1 MSLTGWPS
9 IRSSVLSELLLC
21 IGVTRIG
28 LRNQTSNKLREA
40 TPMEITVLI
49 FLTSGL
55 FLGWS
60 LGANDAANVFGT
72 AVASR
77 MIQFTTAAIIC
88 SVFLVLGAVISGAG
102 AAHGLGALGKLNALP
117 GAFMAAFSAA
127 LTVYWMTKAGLPV
140 STTQAIVGAIIGWNL
155 FSGSITDTSALTK
168 ILATWVACPIL
179 GAIFGALIY
188 KLVTVVLNR
197 SRIHLLRLDMYTRLG
212 LIIAG
217 AFGSYSLGAN
227 NIGNVM
233 GVFVSAHPFS
243 DFSVGD
249 LFTFTAI
256 QQLFLLGAIAIGV
269 GVFTYSK
276 RVMMTVGDGIM
287 PLTPVGAWVVVI
299 SHSIVLFLFSSISL
313 EHFLASNG
321 LPTIPLIPVSSSQ
334 AVVGA
339 VIGIG
344 LLKGGKGIK
353 WRSLGNI
360 ASGWVTTP
368 IIASIV
374 CFVMLF
380 FLQNVFNQTV
390 YHEVR
395 YNLSGPVMS
404 HLEESG
410 VSVSDLL
417 PLKDREIAGGD
428 RFRNAIRET
437 VPGLSDELQMK
448 VLDAAELYPMSI
460 SEDKLAEIDTEFLSP
475 VQIEQLHAL
484 AGRTFNHTWQ
494 LYDALSG
501 KSKEWKK
508 LEKNKLNKPF
518 NKQLDDQLNYVYELF
533 HQVESNAAQR

>member
-1 MSLTGWPS
+1 
-9 IRSSVLSELLLC
+9 
-21 IGVTRIG
+21 
-28 LRNQTSNKLREA
+28 
-40 TPMEITVLI
+40 MEITVLI

-88 SVFLVLGAVISGAG
+88 TVFLILGAVISGAG

-127 LTVYWMTKAGLPV
+127 LTVYWMTKLGLPV
-140 STTQAIVGAIIGWNL
+140 STTQAIVGAIIGWNF
-155 FSGSITDTSALTK
+155 FSSSITDISALTK
-168 ILATWVACPIL
+168 ILATWIACPIL

-188 KLVTVVLNR
+188 KLVIVTLSK
-197 SRIHLLRLDMYTRLG
+197 SRIHLLRLDGYTRLG
-212 LIIAG
+212 LILAG

-233 GVFVSAHPFS
+233 GVFVSSSPFS
-243 DFSVGD
+243 DFSIAGV
-249 LFTFTAI
+249 FTMTSI

-276 RVMMTVGDGIM
+276 RVMMTVGDGIL

-299 SHSIVLFLFSSISL
+299 SHSIVLFLFSSITL
-313 EHFLASNG
+313 EHFLASSG

-353 WRSLGNI
+353 WGVLGNI

-380 FLQNVFNQTV
+380 FLQNVFNQVV

-395 YNLSGPVMS
+395 YVLSEPVLT
-404 HLEESG
+404 HLEKSG
-410 VSVSDLL
+410 VTVSELTPIKDQEIVGGIHFRDAVRDVQPRL
-417 PLKDREIAGGD
+417 PG
-428 RFRNAIRET
+428 
-437 VPGLSDELQMK
+437 ELEEK
-448 VLDAAELYPMSI
+448 ILDAAEIYPMSI
-460 SEDKLAEIDTEFLSP
+460 SDAKLMNIDTDYLTPEQVEPLEEMTGLS
-475 VQIEQLHAL
+475 
-484 AGRTFNHTWQ
+484 FNHKWQ
-494 LYDALSG
+494 LYDALSS
-501 KSKEWKK
+501 KSQAWRK
-508 LEKNKLNKPF
+508 LEKTKLNKTF
-518 NKQLDDQLNYVYELF
+518 NNHLDEQYQYIYELF
-533 HQVESNAAQR
+533 RQADSGTM

>member
-1 MSLTGWPS
+1 
-9 IRSSVLSELLLC
+9 
-21 IGVTRIG
+21 
-28 LRNQTSNKLREA
+28 
-40 TPMEITVLI
+40 MEITVLI

-88 SVFLVLGAVISGAG
+88 TVFLILGAVISGAG

-140 STTQAIVGAIIGWNL
+140 STTQAIVGAIIGWNM
-155 FSGSITDTSALTK
+155 FSGSITDLNALTK
-168 ILATWVACPIL
+168 ILATWVACPVL

-188 KLVTVVLNR
+188 KLVMLMLNR
-197 SRIHLLRLDMYTRLG
+197 SRIHLLRLDGYTRLG
-212 LIIAG
+212 LILAG

-233 GVFVSAHPFS
+233 GVFVSSSPFS
-243 DFSVGD
+243 DFSIGD
-249 LFTFTAI
+249 LFTFTSI
-256 QQLFLLGAIAIGV
+256 QQLFLLGAIAIGI

-299 SHSIVLFLFSSISL
+299 SHSIVLFLFSSITL

-334 AVVGA
+334 AVVGS

-344 LLKGGKGIK
+344 LLKGGKGIR
-353 WRSLGNI
+353 WRSLVNI

-395 YNLSGPVMS
+395 YILSEPVLV
-404 HLEESG
+404 HLEKSG
-410 VSVSDLL
+410 VEVADLASI
-417 PLKDREIAGGD
+417 KDQEMTGGV
-428 RFRNAIRET
+428 RFRDSVRDVLPAL
-437 VPGLSDELQMK
+437 PGELEEK
-448 VLDAAELYPMSI
+448 ILDAAEIYRMSI
-460 SEDKLAEIDTEFLSP
+460 DMYRKYSEIDAEFLSP
-475 VQIEQLHAL
+475 EQIEAL
-484 AGRTFNHTWQ
+484 EALSGRNFNHKWQ
-494 LYDALSG
+494 LYEALSS
-501 KSKEWKK
+501 KSQMWRKR
-508 LEKNKLNKPF
+508 EKNKLNKPF
-518 NKQLDDQLNYVYELF
+518 NKHLDSQLAYVYELF
-533 HQVESNAAQR
+533 HQADSNATHRKIEIH

>member
-1 MSLTGWPS
+1 
-9 IRSSVLSELLLC
+9 
-21 IGVTRIG
+21 
-28 LRNQTSNKLREA
+28 
-40 TPMEITVLI
+40 MEITVLI

-140 STTQAIVGAIIGWNL
+140 STTQAIVGAIIGWNF
-155 FSGSITDTSALTK
+155 FSSSITDISALTK

-188 KLVTVVLNR
+188 KLVMMTLNR
-197 SRIHLLRLDMYTRLG
+197 SRIHLLRLDGYTRLG
-212 LIIAG
+212 LILAG

-233 GVFVSAHPFS
+233 GVFVSSSPFS
-243 DFSVGD
+243 DFSIAG
-249 LFTFTAI
+249 LFTLTSI

-276 RVMMTVGDGIM
+276 RVMMTVGDGIL

-299 SHSIVLFLFSSISL
+299 SHSIVLFLFSSITL

-353 WRSLGNI
+353 WRALGNI

-380 FLQNVFNQTV
+380 FLQNVFNQVV

-395 YNLSGPVMS
+395 YVLSEPVLA
-404 HLEESG
+404 HLEKSG
-410 VSVSDLL
+410 VSVSELT
-417 PLKDREIAGGD
+417 PLKDREIAGGIP
-428 RFRNAIRET
+428 FRDAVRD
-437 VPGLSDELQMK
+437 VQPRLPGELEEK
-448 VLDAAELYPMSI
+448 ILDAAEIYPMSI
-460 SEDKLAEIDTEFLSP
+460 SDAKLMNIDTDYLTPEQVEPLEEMTGLS
-475 VQIEQLHAL
+475 
-484 AGRTFNHTWQ
+484 FNHKWQ
-494 LYDALSG
+494 LYDALSS
-501 KSKEWKK
+501 KSQAWRK
-508 LEKNKLNKPF
+508 LEKTKLNKTF
-518 NKQLDDQLNYVYELF
+518 NNHLDEQYQYIYELF
-533 HQVESNAAQR
+533 RQADSGTM

>member
-1 MSLTGWPS
+1 
-9 IRSSVLSELLLC
+9 
-21 IGVTRIG
+21 
-28 LRNQTSNKLREA
+28 
-40 TPMEITVLI
+40 MEITVLI

-88 SVFLVLGAVISGAG
+88 SIFLILGAVISGAG

-127 LTVYWMTKAGLPV
+127 LTVYWMTKMGLPV

-155 FSGSITDTSALTK
+155 FSGSITDTTALTK
-168 ILATWVACPIL
+168 ILGTWVACPIL

-188 KLVTVVLNR
+188 KLVMVTLNK
-197 SRIHLLRLDMYTRLG
+197 SRIHLLRLDGYTRLG
-212 LIIAG
+212 LILAG

-233 GVFVSAHPFS
+233 GVFVSSSPFS
-243 DFSVGD
+243 DFSIAG
-249 LFTFTAI
+249 LFTMTSI

-276 RVMMTVGDGIM
+276 RVMMTVGDGIL

-299 SHSIVLFLFSSISL
+299 SHSIVLFLFSSITL

-353 WRSLGNI
+353 WRALGNI

-380 FLQNVFNQTV
+380 FLQNVFNQVV

-395 YNLSGPVMS
+395 YVLSEPVLT
-404 HLEESG
+404 HLEKSG
-410 VSVSDLL
+410 VTVSELTPIKDQEIVGGIPFRDAVRDVQPRL
-417 PLKDREIAGGD
+417 PG
-428 RFRNAIRET
+428 
-437 VPGLSDELQMK
+437 ELEEK
-448 VLDAAELYPMSI
+448 ILDAAEIYPMSI
-460 SEDKLAEIDTEFLSP
+460 SDAKLMNIDTDYLTPEQVEPLEEMTGLS
-475 VQIEQLHAL
+475 
-484 AGRTFNHTWQ
+484 FNHKWQ
-494 LYDALSG
+494 LYDALSS
-501 KSKEWKK
+501 KSQAWRK
-508 LEKNKLNKPF
+508 LEKTKLNKPF
-518 NKQLDDQLNYVYELF
+518 NNHLDEQYQYIYELF
-533 HQVESNAAQR
+533 RQADSGTM

>member
-1 MSLTGWPS
+1 
-9 IRSSVLSELLLC
+9 
-21 IGVTRIG
+21 
-28 LRNQTSNKLREA
+28 
-40 TPMEITVLI
+40 MEITVLI

-88 SVFLVLGAVISGAG
+88 TVFLILGAVISGAG

-140 STTQAIVGAIIGWNL
+140 STTQAIVGAIIGWNF
-155 FSGSITDTSALTK
+155 FSSSITDISALTK

-188 KLVTVVLNR
+188 KLVMMTLNR
-197 SRIHLLRLDMYTRLG
+197 SRIHLLRLDGYTRLG
-212 LIIAG
+212 LILAG

-233 GVFVSAHPFS
+233 GVFVSSSPFS
-243 DFSVGD
+243 DFSIAG
-249 LFTFTAI
+249 LFTLTSI

-276 RVMMTVGDGIM
+276 RVMMTVGDGIL

-299 SHSIVLFLFSSISL
+299 SHSIVLFLFSSITL

-353 WRSLGNI
+353 WRALGNI

-380 FLQNVFNQTV
+380 FLQNVFNQVV

-395 YNLSGPVMS
+395 YVLSEPVLA
-404 HLEESG
+404 HLEKSG
-410 VSVSDLL
+410 VSVSELT
-417 PLKDREIAGGD
+417 PLKDREIAGGIP
-428 RFRNAIRET
+428 FRDAVRD
-437 VPGLSDELQMK
+437 VQPRLPGELEEK
-448 VLDAAELYPMSI
+448 ILDAAEIYPMSI
-460 SEDKLAEIDTEFLSP
+460 SDAKLMNIDTDYLTPEQVEPLEEMTGLS
-475 VQIEQLHAL
+475 
-484 AGRTFNHTWQ
+484 FNHKWQ
-494 LYDALSG
+494 LYDALSS
-501 KSKEWKK
+501 KSQAWRK
-508 LEKNKLNKPF
+508 LEKTKLNKTF
-518 NKQLDDQLNYVYELF
+518 NNHLDEQYQYIYELF
-533 HQVESNAAQR
+533 RQADSGTM